1 MENESF
7 AVPFDSQ
14 PNDGMLRNE
23 RDDRGDDEDDTLPE
37 TNFWSYL
44 VSWSLILKLN
54 SAHLER
60 DFSAYGSSLHIWNW
74 GGLSIGHFL
83 LCLDVDP
90 WGNCVNV
97 RVIGCLI
104 FWLLLM
110 RRMRHR
116 QVVHE
121 NFIEFAGWN
130 WYIINMALWEDET
143 ASMSVI
149 LSSCILGCL
158 RLKDQKIEE
167 TNETTILVCCY
178 RFCIFCGVC
187 IEADRSPCLLL
198 LERGA
203 KFGVLFPTSPEAYVV
218 YIMYAHHTDPWRE
231 IVKAELLVVVV
242 VVSSA

>member
-7 AVPFDSQ
+7 AVPFESQ
-14 PNDGMLRNE
+14 PNDGMLNE
-23 RDDRGDDEDDTLPE
+23 RDDRGDEDDTLPE

-60 DFSAYGSSLHIWNW
+60 DFSAYGSLHIRNW

-203 KFGVLFPTSPEAYVV
+203 KFGVLFPTSPRICCV
-218 YIMYAHHTDPWRE
+218 YHVCASHRSLKRNCE
-231 IVKAELLVVVV
+231 SRAVRGGGV
-242 VVSSA
+242 VVSSDSA